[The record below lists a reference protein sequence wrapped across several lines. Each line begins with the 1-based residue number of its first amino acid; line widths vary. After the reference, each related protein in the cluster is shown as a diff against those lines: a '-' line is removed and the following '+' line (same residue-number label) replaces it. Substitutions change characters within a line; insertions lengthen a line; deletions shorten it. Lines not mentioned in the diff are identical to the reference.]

1 MRDQPAPEQRMSFQ
15 RMSEQSM
22 SDQPTSVRRLTP
34 LERGRERLAQAEA
47 DIAQN
52 ARERVWLWRLF
63 VTLPVLG
70 LIAWLGLALIAGR
83 NMTGLVAFASA
94 VGLAVVTYGTGIY
107 MTTMRK
113 REFDAAMRDARAEIM
128 RLERTAR

>member
-1 MRDQPAPEQRMSFQ
+1 MSDQPATDQRMTDQ
-15 RMSEQSM
+15 HM

-34 LERGRERLAQAEA
+34 LERARERLAQAEA

-70 LIAWLGLALIAGR
+70 VIAWLVLALIAGR

-113 REFDAAMRDARAEIM
+113 REFDDAMRDARAEIM